1 MTDNFEKK
9 TRQVFHE
16 IQTAILDDKS
26 QKQRTLLTSSPVYM
40 GVEPSFFEGKACL
53 EAGCGSIAPG
63 TQSMLAAGAR
73 MVKAVDLD
81 ESIFE
86 IAPKYLAQF
95 DGRYELITGSVM
107 ALPFPDQTFD
117 FSLCCAV
124 LHHTSDPL
132 RGLREVC
139 RVTKSGGSIFVNTQ
153 GTGGLMKAITRAAHD
168 LYLGDENFRDY
179 IDGLTAEKMHDVLR
193 WIGHEMLANNDKAGS
208 AILADSIAFN
218 LLDQD
223 LVLTIFDRV
232 KAPAYNDIT
241 EADFL
246 AVLDEFGF
254 VRRRRIN
261 HYHQFENIRR
271 FLAPM
276 YHAPHAPLAKMMYG
290 EGMLEYFATR
300 D

>member
-1 MTDNFEKK
+1 MTDAFEKK

-16 IQTAILDDKS
+16 IQTAILDDES
-26 QKQRTLLTSSPVYM
+26 QKRRTLLTSSPEYM
-40 GVEPSFFEGKACL
+40 GVEPSFFEGKTCL

-63 TQSMLAAGAR
+63 TQSMLAAGAS

-95 DGRYELITGSVM
+95 DGRYELVAGSVLK
-107 ALPFPDQTFD
+107 LPFPDKTFD

-139 RVTKSGGSIFVNTQ
+139 RVTKPGGSIFVNTQ
-153 GTGGLMKAITRAAHD
+153 GAGGLMKAITRAAHD
-168 LYLGDENFRDY
+168 LYLNDESFRDH
-179 IDGLTAEKMHDVLR
+179 IDGLTAETMRGALR
-193 WIGHEMLANNDKAGS
+193 WIGREMLANDDKAGNTM
-208 AILADSIAFN
+208 LADSIVN

-223 LVLTIFDRV
+223 LVLTIFDRI

-241 EADFL
+241 EADLL

-254 VRRRRIN
+254 TQRRRIS
-261 HYHQFENIRR
+261 HYHQFKNVRR

-276 YHAPHAPLAKMMYG
+276 YYRPHDPLAKVMYG
-290 EGMLEYFATR
+290 EGMLEYFARR